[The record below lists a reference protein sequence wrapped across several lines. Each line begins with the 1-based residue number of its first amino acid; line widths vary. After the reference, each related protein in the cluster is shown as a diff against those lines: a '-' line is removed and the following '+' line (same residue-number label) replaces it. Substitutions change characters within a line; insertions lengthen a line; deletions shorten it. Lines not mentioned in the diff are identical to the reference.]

1 MHCKN
6 FSRLDESKGYLL
18 SPAYD
23 LLAVLLAD
31 ANDVDELACLC
42 LAAAARQA
50 LPESPLY
57 RLSLLPEFNK

>member
-6 FSRLDESKGYLL
+6 FSLLDEGKGDLL

-31 ANDVDELACLC
+31 ANDVD
-42 LAAAARQA
+42 
-50 LPESPLY
+50 
-57 RLSLLPEFNK
+57 